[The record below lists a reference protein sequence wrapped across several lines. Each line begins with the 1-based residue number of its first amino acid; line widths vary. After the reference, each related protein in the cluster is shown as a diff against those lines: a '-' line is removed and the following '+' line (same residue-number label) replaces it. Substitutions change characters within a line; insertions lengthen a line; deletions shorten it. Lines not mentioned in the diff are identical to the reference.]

1 MKPGRLSMLVRNLR
15 LRAEGRP
22 NPIDAMESLKAALA
36 QEQKR
41 RAEAELEVTTLQRR
55 LYAHEK
61 PRDANGRYTRTNGAA
76 TCARLNQHR
85 KDWPKAT

>member
-1 MKPGRLSMLVRNLR
+1 MAGNFRVLLRNLR

-22 NPIDAMESLKAALA
+22 NPIDAMEDLKTKLA

-55 LYAHEK
+55 LHAFEK
-61 PRDANGRYTRTNGAA
+61 PRDAQGRYTRTRGAA
-76 TCARLNQHR
+76 TCAISNQQQ
-85 KDWPKAT
+85 KDWQKVT

>member
-1 MKPGRLSMLVRNLR
+1 MKAGSLRLLVRNLR
-15 LRAEGRP
+15 LRSGDQP

-41 RAEAELEVTTLQRR
+41 RAEAELEITTLQRR
-55 LYAHEK
+55 LHAHEK

-76 TCARLNQHR
+76 TCARSN
-85 KDWPKAT
+85 

>member
-55 LYAHEK
+55 LHAFEK
-61 PRDANGRYTRTNGAA
+61 PRDAQGRYTRTRGAA
-76 TCARLNQHR
+76 TCAISNQQQ
-85 KDWPKAT
+85 KDWQKAT

>member
-1 MKPGRLSMLVRNLR
+1 MAGNVRVLLRNLR

-22 NPIDAMESLKAALA
+22 NPIDAMEDLKTKLA

-55 LYAHEK
+55 LNAFEK
-61 PRDANGRYTRTNGAA
+61 PRDAQGRYTRTRGAA
-76 TCARLNQHR
+76 TCATSNQQQ
-85 KDWPKAT
+85 KDWQKAT

>member
-1 MKPGRLSMLVRNLR
+1 MAGNVRVLLRNLR

-22 NPIDAMESLKAALA
+22 NPIDAMEDLKTKLA

-55 LYAHEK
+55 LHAFEK
-61 PRDANGRYTRTNGAA
+61 PRDAQGRYTRTRGAA
-76 TCARLNQHR
+76 TCTISNQQQ
-85 KDWPKAT
+85 KDWQKAT

>member
-1 MKPGRLSMLVRNLR
+1 MAGNFRILLRSLR

-22 NPIDAMESLKAALA
+22 NPIDAMEDLKTKLA

-55 LYAHEK
+55 LHAFEK
-61 PRDANGRYTRTNGAA
+61 PRDAQGRYTRTRGAA
-76 TCARLNQHR
+76 TCGISNQQQ
-85 KDWPKAT
+85 KDWQKAT

>member
-15 LRAEGRP
+15 LRSEGQP

-41 RAEAELEVTTLQRR
+41 RAEAELEITTLQRR
-55 LYAHEK
+55 LHAHEK
-61 PRDANGRYTRTNGAA
+61 PRDAQGRYTRKYGAA